1 MYYYCNSVSAI
12 MFLVL
17 RLKAP
22 KRFCLD
28 MEGWTMSMNACF
40 CMAKCFLAQGLFFC
54 AGKRLITTTTIYA
67 EIYNKF

>member
-28 MEGWTMSMNACF
+28 MEEWTMSMNACF